1 MKKIDRRKSGVV
13 AGIVVFMLLTGCSQN
28 LVDVESK
35 MSNAYEELEEA
46 EVQNTNENNEEET
59 TEEVVQGE
67 EGIDVDLTTL
77 SSTMVYAEVYN
88 MYLTPEDYV
97 GKSVKM
103 TGELSI
109 VDLPMEGKVYFSV
122 IIQDALGCCSQGIE
136 FDMGEDYAYPDD
148 YPELGSQV
156 TVVGEFEMYQE
167 GKDVYCRLKEA
178 TFR

>member
-1 MKKIDRRKSGVV
+1 MKERDRNKRVIV
-13 AGIVVFMLLTGCSQN
+13 AGIVVFMLLTGCSQKS
-28 LVDVESK
+28 VGMESE
-35 MSNAYEELEEA
+35 MSNVSAEQEEA
-46 EVQNTNENNEEET
+46 EAQNTGENNEEQT
-59 TEEVVQGE
+59 TE
-67 EGIDVDLTTL
+67 EGIDIDLTTL

-97 GKSVKM
+97 GQSVKM
-103 TGELSI
+103 TGELSM

-136 FDMGEDYAYPDD
+136 FDMGEYYVYPDD

-178 TFR
+178 IFR

>member
-1 MKKIDRRKSGVV
+1 MKKIDRKKRGIVAGVV
-13 AGIVVFMLLTGCSQN
+13 VLMLLTGCSQKS
-28 LVDVESK
+28 VEVESE
-35 MSNAYEELEEA
+35 MPNVSEEQEEA
-46 EVQNTNENNEEET
+46 EAQNTGKNNEEQT
-59 TEEVVQGE
+59 TE
-67 EGIDVDLTTL
+67 EGIDIDLTTL

-97 GKSVKM
+97 GQSVKM
-103 TGELSI
+103 TGELSM

-136 FDMGEDYAYPDD
+136 FDMEEDYVYPDD

-167 GKDVYCRLKEA
+167 GKDVYCRLKDA